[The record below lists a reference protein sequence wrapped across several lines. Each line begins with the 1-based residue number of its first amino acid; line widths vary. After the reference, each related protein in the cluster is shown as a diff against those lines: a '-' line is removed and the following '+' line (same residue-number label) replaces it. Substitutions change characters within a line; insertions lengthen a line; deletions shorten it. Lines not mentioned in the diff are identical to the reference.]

1 MTIEQLVTD
10 EDIFEVFKN
19 TNFYDTSPRQII
31 SATLRKREQGCN
43 SGRKSTQ
50 CCVDLGLMI
59 KYTSKASEDQYISTY
74 ELSITGKKYLEL
86 LKEAENENKA
96 D

>member
-10 EDIFEVFKN
+10 EAVELVFKN
-19 TNFYDTSPRQII
+19 TRFGVTPHRYII
-31 SATLRKREQGCN
+31 AETVKNINEGHRCGHTATA
-43 SGRKSTQ
+43 
-50 CCVDLGLMI
+50 CCVELGLVLNPEPR
-59 KYTSKASEDQYISTY
+59 KY
-74 ELSITGKKYLEL
+74 ELSIIGKKYLEL